1 MFWGQ
6 YGPVL
11 RVSRPIGAGECQG
24 LCKPI
29 IHIAVA
35 VARNTLKLGLCR
47 QSPRKAMI
55 STEPDFLAALCHG
68 LVLQSKEL
76 CNLMGGLPV
85 VSVPDCPQEKGR
97 ERLGVRDPLREHAC

>member
-68 LVLQSKEL
+68 LVLQSKEQCFSWEGCL
-76 CNLMGGLPV
+76 WCRYQIVPRRKGERDW
-85 VSVPDCPQEKGR
+85 VSGT
-97 ERLGVRDPLREHAC
+97 L